1 MAVVTGAASG
11 VGRATAE
18 LLLDDGA
25 KVLAVD
31 RDLSGLDDLTAEAG
45 EDRLIV
51 CELDVTDREAVHDAI
66 DDTHARLGPVDLLVN
81 NAGISV
87 PAPIGGES
95 YEETWEQTI
104 AVNLTAYAEM
114 VRACLDDL
122 RRRNEGRVVNVSST
136 EGLGATAYMSPY
148 TVSKHGV
155 IGLTRALAVE
165 LGPHGITVNAVCPGP
180 IRTGM
185 TAGIPEQDKET
196 YARRR
201 VALRRY
207 GEPNEVAHVI
217 WTLLLPGSSFV
228 TGATWVVDGG
238 LMARNA

>member
-1 MAVVTGAASG
+1 VVTGAASG

-18 LLLDDGA
+18 LLLEDGA

-31 RDLSGLDDLTAEAG
+31 RAHAGLADLGNGVG
-45 EDRLIV
+45 EDQLIA
-51 CELDVTDREAVHDAI
+51 CELDVTDQEAVHDAT
-66 DDTHARLGPVDLLVN
+66 DDAHRRLGPIDLLVN
-81 NAGISV
+81 NAGVSV

-95 YEETWEQTI
+95 YEEAWEQTLS
-104 AVNLTAYAEM
+104 VNLKAYALL

-122 RRRNEGRVVNVSST
+122 SRRSEGRVVNVSST

-196 YARRR
+196 FARRR

-207 GEPNEVAHVI
+207 GAPEEVAHVI
-217 WTLLLPGSSFV
+217 WCLLLPSSSFV